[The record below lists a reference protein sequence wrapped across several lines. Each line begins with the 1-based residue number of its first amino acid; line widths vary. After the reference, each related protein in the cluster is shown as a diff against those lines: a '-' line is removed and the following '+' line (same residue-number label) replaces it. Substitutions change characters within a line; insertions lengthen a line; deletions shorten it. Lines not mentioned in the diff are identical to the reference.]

1 MEKDWV
7 SVYQTGQKFEAEM
20 AREILENEAINCVLI
35 DENDSLFPSIGEV
48 EVMVH
53 KDFEARAKELLKDLI
68 H

>member
-7 SVYQTGQKFEAEM
+7 TVYQTGQKFEAEM
-20 AREILENEAINCVLI
+20 AREILENDSINCVLI
-35 DENDSLFPSIGEV
+35 DENASLFPSIGEV

>member
-20 AREILENEAINCVLI
+20 AKEILENESINCVLI
-35 DENDSLFPSIGEV
+35 DENDSLFPSIGDV

>member
-20 AREILENEAINCVLI
+20 AKELLENESINCVLI
-35 DENDSLFPSIGEV
+35 DENVSLFPSIGEV

>member
-20 AREILENEAINCVLI
+20 AREILENESINCVLI

>member
-20 AREILENEAINCVLI
+20 AREILENDSINCVLI

>member
-7 SVYQTGQKFEAEM
+7 SVYQTGQKFQAEI
-20 AREILENEAINCVLI
+20 ARDILENESINCVLI

-68 H
+68 N

>member
-20 AREILENEAINCVLI
+20 AREILENESINCVLI

-53 KDFEARAKELLKDLI
+53 KDFEVRAKELLKDLI

>member
-7 SVYQTGQKFEAEM
+7 SVYQTGQKFQAEI
-20 AREILENEAINCVLI
+20 AKEILENESINCVLI